1 VLLNSFYISN
11 AQNLTQTIRGKIVD
25 EDSKSPLIGANVIIL
40 GTNPLRGAI
49 TDIQGNYRFDNVSLG
64 RVDIQL
70 RYIGYEEK
78 TISNVLV
85 SSGKEVIL
93 DLELKETVI
102 KMEEVVVVGRKRKGE
117 VQNEMAIISSRS
129 FSVEETKRY
138 AGAMQDP
145 SRMVS
150 AYAGVTSDP
159 SGNNDI
165 VVRGNSPKG
174 ILWRMEGV
182 EIPNPNH
189 FANEGA
195 TGGPI
200 NALNSEL
207 LANSDFYT
215 GAFSPEYGDV
225 LSGVFDMKM
234 RTGNNEKYEYS
245 FGLGVLGTDITA
257 EGPVNKKQGGSF
269 LFNYRYS
276 SLSLL
281 HEAGIVDFE
290 GIPKYQDAAFKVVLP
305 TKKAGTLSLFGLGGI
320 SSIFESEKESEE
332 SERIV
337 EKVDFGARLGVIGLI
352 HQLPITQNSFLKV
365 TVSASDNGS
374 TYDALKADMSDN
386 FNYQGNGSWEKSS
399 LRSSVLF
406 NSKLNSRHRIVTGL
420 KYTRHFYNM
429 EERFVNDDYNR
440 VETGIDMHKSAG
452 DLQGYVSWKFRLTD
466 NFTWVGGFHSMY
478 FDLNKEFVIEP
489 RLALRWQFSPMQSF
503 NLGFG
508 QHSKTESIITYY
520 TNIYSPDGTF
530 TTPNSGLGI
539 SKARHYVLGHEFRI
553 SKNLNS
559 KLEFYYQDLFNIPV
573 ENMDTSSFSTLNSD
587 EGYVDKALINAGK
600 GSNIGVE
607 YTLERYFA
615 HNFYFLLTASLYD
628 SKYKAKENKIRN
640 TKYNGNYAANFLI
653 GKEFKIGKE
662 SKSNSIGVNA
672 KFVFNGGRRYIP
684 VDLPA
689 SVANGETVHDYSR
702 AWVNKLDDVKQLNF
716 SITYRVNRPKASH
729 EIIVDVINA
738 TNENAR
744 NWEYYNKYTQKLDYY
759 RQLNMIPNIM
769 YRVHF

>member
-1 VLLNSFYISN
+1 VKKFTIFLFVLLNSFYISN

-600 GSNIGVE
+600 VDPLYIGRVTQGS
-607 YTLERYFA
+607 
-615 HNFYFLLTASLYD
+615 
-628 SKYKAKENKIRN
+628 
-640 TKYNGNYAANFLI
+640 
-653 GKEFKIGKE
+653 
-662 SKSNSIGVNA
+662 
-672 KFVFNGGRRYIP
+672 
-684 VDLPA
+684 
-689 SVANGETVHDYSR
+689 
-702 AWVNKLDDVKQLNF
+702 
-716 SITYRVNRPKASH
+716 
-729 EIIVDVINA
+729 
-738 TNENAR
+738 
-744 NWEYYNKYTQKLDYY
+744 
-759 RQLNMIPNIM
+759 
-769 YRVHF
+769 